1 MRLPKMYCLTVAQNP
16 WRNEVVE
23 QRFKDAGLDVEMYYG
38 VHGQTVGIMPTT
50 TVWDAERDNPYRISP
65 GHTTITINKR
75 GVWQRALDMGHEEV
89 LIFENDVRFCDNFKE
104 EFAKSYAALPAGWE
118 VAHVGSCCLEGK
130 PNTRINDRISEILH
144 PLCCHAILF
153 KRKAMQLAY
162 DVFAQSYWGT
172 PSDTILQHKVYP
184 KLRHYTFTPALVFQD
199 LGEGEAVKSEVYTD
213 IQGWTTPDILRIYD
227 EQLTGFGRSKAV
239 VVELG
244 TWKGRSAIYMASEIK
259 RRHKNVDFYTI
270 DTWEGNADEPDMQEL
285 IKDANA
291 RGGLYQEF
299 IRNIN
304 RTGVADYIKPL
315 RMTTVEGAKQFA
327 DHSVDFIYIDA
338 GHSYDCVL
346 ADLESWYKKLKPGS
360 CAAGH
365 DIARDS
371 VRRAV
376 KDFCRKIGKTH
387 REFQESWI
395 IDGAHR

>member
-1 MRLPKMYCLTVAQNP
+1 MKLPKMYLLDVPYNP
-16 WRNEVVE
+16 WRTETA
-23 QRFKDAGLDVEMYYG
+23 QKRFVDAGLEVERFEG
-38 VHGQTVGIMPTT
+38 IHGTAFGMGATT

-65 GHTTITINKR
+65 GQASIAVSKILLLQHI
-75 GVWQRALDMGHEEV
+75 LDMGDEEAI
-89 LIFENDVRFCDNFKE
+89 IFENDVRFCDNFKE
-104 EFAKSYAALPAGWE
+104 EFEKSYNALPSDWNACHIGF
-118 VAHVGSCCLEGK
+118 CCEKGK
-130 PNTRINDRISEILH
+130 PTTVINDRISRITDV
-144 PLCCHAILF
+144 LCCHALMF
-153 KRKAMQLAY
+153 KRDGLKVAMEALKKNY
-162 DVFAQSYWGT
+162 CGT
-172 PSDTILQHKVYP
+172 PSDTTLAHKAYP
-184 KLRHYTFTPALVFQD
+184 HLSHYTFTPPLVFQD
-199 LGEGEAVKSEVYTD
+199 ASDSEAAKHEVYTD

-227 EQLTGFGRSKAV
+227 EQLTGFGRNKAV

-327 DHSVDFIYIDA
+327 DHSVNFCYIDA

-346 ADLESWYKKLKPGS
+346 ADLRAYYPKMVPG
-360 CAAGH
+360 AAIAGH

-376 KDFCRKIGKTH
+376 KDFCKSVGKVH
-387 REFQESWI
+387 REFQESFI